1 MLQWSPMEKEK
12 LEGVAP
18 AVAEKIGPMVEEIL
32 TTYGSSIHSMHIVGS
47 AVAPDYNEKTSDINS
62 VVVLHSMDL
71 KFVEFLAPLGK
82 KYGKRRI
89 AAPLIMTPEYIR
101 RSLDAFPIEFHDF
114 RLIHKTIN
122 GQDILSDL
130 QIDRAHLR
138 IQCERE
144 IKTKLIG
151 LRQGYISSLGKR
163 DLLTSVLIS
172 SFTGCMAL
180 FRAIIV
186 LLDREPPIRR
196 AEVVSVFGDSTRIDT
211 APFTR
216 MLELKTGR
224 GKLSK
229 EELLP
234 LFELYYMALEATGK
248 IIDELPSK

>member
-1 MLQWSPMEKEK
+1 MEKK
-12 LEGVAP
+12 KQEGITP

-47 AVAPDYNEKTSDINS
+47 AVIPDYNEKVSDINS
-62 VVVLHSMDL
+62 VVVLHDMDL

-114 RLIHKTIN
+114 KLIHKTIH
-122 GQDILSDL
+122 GPDILCDL
-130 QIDRAHLR
+130 QIDRMHLR
-138 IQCERE
+138 LQCERE

-163 DLLTSVLIS
+163 EPLTSVLIS

-186 LLDREPPIRR
+186 LLDREPPVPRTE
-196 AEVVSVFGDSTRIDT
+196 AVSVFGDSTRVDT
-211 APFTR
+211 VPFVR
-216 MLELKTGR
+216 MLQLKADR
-224 GKLSK
+224 AALSK

-234 LFELYYMALEATGK
+234 LFERYYMALEATGK